1 MIRSLRIAAAA
12 ALIMVALPSLARAE
26 MTFRVVSPP
35 DPTSCRGPCA
45 GVIQAEG
52 RITAN
57 TPRQFVEFTRAQIA
71 SGVRLRN
78 IVLIHSPGGAVQGAL
93 ELGTIFRRIGATV
106 VVARSHEN
114 SGFLGFLFPQR
125 DGRSG
130 EVIASGSITNAVC
143 NSACVYAVMG
153 GKNRVI
159 PQQSIVGVH
168 RMQAVV
174 PVGFDPSQGGLV
186 TQRLSGTPHQVAVL
200 KRYARD
206 MGADARLIALAES
219 IPHETIRRLTPEEV
233 RKFRLARTKL

>member
-1 MIRSLRIAAAA
+1 MKPSIKVAIAALFLAA
-12 ALIMVALPSLARAE
+12 VSPSLARAE
-26 MTFRVVSPP
+26 MTFRVVTPP
-35 DPTSCRGPCA
+35 DPSSCRGPCV

-57 TPRQFVEFTRAQIA
+57 TPRQFVEFTRAQIQ

-78 IVLIHSPGGAVQGAL
+78 IVLIHSPGGAVQASL

-130 EVIASGSITNAVC
+130 EVLANGSITNAVC

-153 GKNRVI
+153 GKQRVI

-186 TQRLSGTPHQVAVL
+186 TQRLSGTPRQVAIL

-206 MGADARLIALAES
+206 MGADVRLIALAES